1 MKLSPNYTQQQQQQ
15 QHYYYCNSISVV
27 NLYPLHIDITLM
39 YAELLHDTLID
50 YVTNVIKLENTN
62 FFVIKN
68 RAEKCGEISIV
79 FLRSYTRYTSI
90 SIFNSRS
97 IDPFHRIH

>member
-1 MKLSPNYTQQQQQQ
+1 MKLSPNYTQQQQRQRQQQ

-50 YVTNVIKLENTN
+50 YVTNVIKFKMCGKHK
-62 FFVIKN
+62 FF
-68 RAEKCGEISIV
+68 
-79 FLRSYTRYTSI
+79 RY
-90 SIFNSRS
+90 
-97 IDPFHRIH
+97 